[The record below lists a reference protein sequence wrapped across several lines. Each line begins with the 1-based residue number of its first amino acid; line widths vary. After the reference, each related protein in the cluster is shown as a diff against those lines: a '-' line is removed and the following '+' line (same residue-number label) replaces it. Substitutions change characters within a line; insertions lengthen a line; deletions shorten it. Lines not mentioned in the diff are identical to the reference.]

1 MSATHPI
8 DRTWKTLAHAL
19 TERVDGLEAAAAVA
33 RVGKSSLGFYQNYHH
48 EQVMPV
54 DVAATLERIAGEPLM
69 TAELARRAG
78 YALVPV
84 HPIAGGQLAEVLAR
98 LGKEV
103 GEVFGAFAQAMAD
116 GHATDDERAVI
127 ARELQDV
134 ISASHNALATLQ
146 GQAR

>member
-1 MSATHPI
+1 MSASHPI

-19 TERVDGLEAAAAVA
+19 TERVGSLEAAAAVA

-54 DVAATLERIAGEPLM
+54 DVAATLERIAGEPLI
-69 TAELARRAG
+69 TAELARRSG

-84 HPIAGGQLAEVLAR
+84 QPMANGQLAEVFAR

-103 GEVFGAFAQAMAD
+103 GEVFSAFASAMAD
-116 GHATDDERAVI
+116 GVTTDDERAHI

-134 ISASHNALATLQ
+134 ISASHHALAALQ
-146 GQAR
+146 GGVR